1 MIALTAAEIAD
12 ITNGRLAAEPGIT
25 PASVVTD
32 SREATAGSLYVAKPG
47 ENADGHDFVGAAFDR
62 GAVLAL
68 VEREVADAAGTNY
81 PAVVVE
87 DAVLAMGALAAESV
101 RRIRASRA
109 AAGAAFT
116 VIGITGSAG
125 KTTTKDLLAG
135 IFAADGAEGTTVAPQ
150 GSYNGEIGVPL
161 TVFTADFD
169 TRYLVIE
176 MGATGIGHIQ
186 YLADMVRPE
195 IGVVLGVGS
204 AHAGEF
210 GGVENIAVA
219 KGELVEALPTNG
231 TAVLNLDDSRVA
243 AMAARTKA
251 RVLGY
256 TSRAAGMGQ
265 PDGVQADV
273 APANGAPPKVIR
285 AEGVELNAE
294 GHPEFELYL
303 PADRAPHGETPQGS
317 TRQELTR
324 YHVAAKLIGAHH
336 MANLL
341 AAAAAAHAAGIP
353 GAQIAA
359 SLSEQAAASRWRMER
374 TERPDGMTVI
384 NDAYN
389 ANPESMRAALRTLA
403 ELGQGRRTWAVLGA
417 MLELGPDSI
426 REHIA
431 VGTQVVRLNIS
442 RLVVVGREARSL
454 YVSAVNEGSWGDE
467 CVFAETADEAYELL
481 QAELQPGDLVLF
493 KSSNGIGLRHLGDRI
508 ALPPHVTKDSP
519 ERSAEGTAATATEG
533 SAQL

>member
-1 MIALTAAEIAD
+1 MIAFTAAEIAD

-47 ENADGHDFVGAAFDR
+47 ESADGHDFVGAAFDR

-68 VEREVADAAGTNY
+68 VERDVASPAGANY

-87 DAVLAMGALAAESV
+87 DAVLAMGALAAEAV
-101 RRIRASRA
+101 RRIRARRA
-109 AAGAAFT
+109 SAGKAFT
-116 VIGITGSAG
+116 VVGITGSAG

-135 IFAADGAEGTTVAPQ
+135 IFAASDAEGATVAPQ
-150 GSYNGEIGVPL
+150 GSYNGEVGVPL
-161 TVFTADFD
+161 TVFKADHD

-210 GGVENIAVA
+210 GGIDNIAVA
-219 KGELVEALPTNG
+219 KGELVEALPAGG
-231 TAVLNLDDSRVA
+231 TAVLNLDDARVA
-243 AMAARTKA
+243 AMASRTSA

-256 TSRAAGMGQ
+256 TSRPAA
-265 PDGVQADV
+265 DGATDVAQADV
-273 APANGAPPKVIR
+273 VR
-285 AEGVELNAE
+285 ADGVELNTL
-294 GHPEFELYL
+294 GHPEFELHL
-303 PADRAPHGETPQGS
+303 PGDSAPQETKQLGTNQQGS
-317 TRQELTR
+317 NQQGISKH
-324 YHVAAKLIGAHH
+324 HVSAKLIGAHH
-336 MANLL
+336 IANLL
-341 AAAAAAHAAGIP
+341 AAAAAAHASGIP

-359 SLSEQAAASRWRMER
+359 SLSAQTAASRWRMER
-374 TERPDGMTVI
+374 TERPDGVTVI

-403 ELGQGRRTWAVLGA
+403 ELGRGRRTWAVLGA
-417 MLELGPDSI
+417 MLELGQDSI
-426 REHIA
+426 REHMA

-467 CVFAETADEAYELL
+467 CIFAETADEAYDLL
-481 QAELQPGDLVLF
+481 QAELLPGDLVLF

-508 ALPPHVTKDSP
+508 ALPPQAPGDTP
-519 ERSAEGTAATATEG
+519 ERSAEGPAATATEG

>member
-87 DAVLAMGALAAESV
+87 DAVLAMGALAAEAV
-101 RRIRASRA
+101 RRIRAHRE

-135 IFAADGAEGTTVAPQ
+135 IFAAADTEGSTVAPQ

-161 TVFTADFD
+161 TVFKADFD

-176 MGATGIGHIQ
+176 MGATGIGHIR
-186 YLADMVRPE
+186 YLADMVKPE
-195 IGVVLGVGS
+195 IGVVLGVGT

-219 KGELVEALPTNG
+219 KGELVEALPASG
-231 TAVLNLDDSRVA
+231 TAVLNLDDARVA
-243 AMAARTKA
+243 AMATRTGA

-256 TSRAAGMGQ
+256 TSRPAVNGQ
-265 PDGVQADV
+265 DSNARTDLVRAVDV
-273 APANGAPPKVIR
+273 D
-285 AEGVELNAE
+285 LNAE
-294 GHPEFELYL
+294 GHPEFELHL
-303 PADRAPHGETPQGS
+303 PGGETVHGTA
-317 TRQELTR
+317 TRGTTQH
-324 YHVAAKLIGAHH
+324 HVAAKLIGAHH
-336 MANLL
+336 IANLL

-359 SLSEQAAASRWRMER
+359 SLSAQTAASRWRMER
-374 TERPDGMTVI
+374 TERPDGVTVI

-403 ELGQGRRTWAVLGA
+403 ELGRGRRTWAVLGA

-426 REHIA
+426 REHMA

-467 CVFAETADEAYELL
+467 CVFAETADEAFELL

-508 ALPPHVTKDSP
+508 ALPPQAPQDSP
-519 ERSAEGTAATATEG
+519 ERPAEGIAATATEG